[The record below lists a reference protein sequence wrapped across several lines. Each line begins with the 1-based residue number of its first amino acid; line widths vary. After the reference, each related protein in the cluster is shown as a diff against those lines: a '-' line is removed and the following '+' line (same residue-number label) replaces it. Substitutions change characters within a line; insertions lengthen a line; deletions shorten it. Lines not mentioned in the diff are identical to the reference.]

1 MSATRSNTI
10 LVDIDSTLYDAD
22 PVYLKYFDRLFGVKV
37 SPSQCDDYDF
47 WKGRI
52 SLEQFLQVITHL
64 HSDEEIAGA
73 RPYPGALATLRAWH
87 AAGLRIHIVS
97 DRKPTT
103 VSATLRWLAAQRV
116 PSDAIVLEPR
126 FDKLAY
132 ARAHG
137 ISFIFDDKPALLRA
151 AADAGLGAASIAHAY
166 HDQALRAD
174 PRVVIAANWTE
185 LRARVEPRL
194 FAPSAAR
201 TKVRPR

>member
-1 MSATRSNTI
+1 VAIIRSNAII

-52 SLEQFLQVITHL
+52 SLEQFLEVIAHL
-64 HSDEEIAGA
+64 HSDEEIMGA
-73 RPYPGALATLRAWH
+73 RPYPGVLTALRAWH
-87 AAGLRIHIVS
+87 AAGVRIHIVS
-97 DRKPTT
+97 DRKPST
-103 VSATLRWLAAQRV
+103 VAATLHWLRVQRV

-137 ISFIFDDKPALLRA
+137 ISFIFDDKPGLLRL
-151 AADAGLGAASIAHAY
+151 AADSGLGAASIAHAY
-166 HDQALRAD
+166 HDRALRAD
-174 PRVVIAANWTE
+174 PRVIIAPNWAE
-185 LRARVEPRL
+185 LRRRVEPRL
-194 FAPSAAR
+194 FAPSAR
-201 TKVRPR
+201 R